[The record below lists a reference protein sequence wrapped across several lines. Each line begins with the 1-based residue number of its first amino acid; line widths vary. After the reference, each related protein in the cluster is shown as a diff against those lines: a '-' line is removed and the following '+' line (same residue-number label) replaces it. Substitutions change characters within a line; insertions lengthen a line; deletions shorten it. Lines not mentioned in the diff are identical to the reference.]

1 MRDGDVAWGRR
12 TGPMSLICSSS
23 QHIAAAAAAAD
34 GTGANT
40 NAVICD
46 DAIWWGGRGPVY
58 CSSSW
63 MELRHNRRVHGS
75 WFWKQRETNKLI
87 NKLDKCRIRGKV
99 CGKRKLSGERSR
111 GFIPKNYLTSNI
123 KNDIRRTKSDFAI
136 PIPGINMETLSL
148 SYSPPEQTK
157 IVFMDLCS
165 TCDCLNVSL
174 CIIHRMASEEVV
186 CSPDRPH

>member
-1 MRDGDVAWGRR
+1 MQLWHNGR
-12 TGPMSLICSSS
+12 I
-23 QHIAAAAAAAD
+23 
-34 GTGANT
+34 
-40 NAVICD
+40 
-46 DAIWWGGRGPVY
+46 
-58 CSSSW
+58 
-63 MELRHNRRVHGS
+63 HGS
-75 WFWKQRETNKLI
+75 WFWEQRETNKLI
-87 NKLDKCRIRGKV
+87 NKLDKYRIREKV

-174 CIIHRMASEEVV
+174 CIIHQKALGSDVQAWQTSLTDCIQLLQLNKNMHENIVWPVIALQPETHLEL
-186 CSPDRPH
+186 

>member
-1 MRDGDVAWGRR
+1 M
-12 TGPMSLICSSS
+12 
-23 QHIAAAAAAAD
+23 
-34 GTGANT
+34 
-40 NAVICD
+40 
-46 DAIWWGGRGPVY
+46 
-58 CSSSW
+58 
-63 MELRHNRRVHGS
+63 
-75 WFWKQRETNKLI
+75 
-87 NKLDKCRIRGKV
+87 
-99 CGKRKLSGERSR
+99 CGKRKLSGETSR

-174 CIIHRMASEEVV
+174 CIIHQKALGSDVQA
-186 CSPDRPH
+186 